1 MVPNHP
7 LKTDLKTSLIDH
19 SDTLGFFG
27 QKTEK
32 TQCWRGLQATYMPVG
47 WSRGRVGR
55 ALRAHFAQLG
65 QELRH
70 GLLRFF
76 HNSGSLRLTQRVL
89 NNHFIRP
96 NSVVVIQV
104 LRCFCSYV
112 GDIL

>member
-19 SDTLGFFG
+19 TDTLGFFG

-32 TQCWRGLQATYMPVG
+32 TQCWRGLQATYMPV

-65 QELRH
+65 QELRLQRRLCIFEPF
-70 GLLRFF
+70 GKFF
-76 HNSGSLRLTQRVL
+76 SNQQFTG
-89 NNHFIRP
+89 
-96 NSVVVIQV
+96 
-104 LRCFCSYV
+104 
-112 GDIL
+112 